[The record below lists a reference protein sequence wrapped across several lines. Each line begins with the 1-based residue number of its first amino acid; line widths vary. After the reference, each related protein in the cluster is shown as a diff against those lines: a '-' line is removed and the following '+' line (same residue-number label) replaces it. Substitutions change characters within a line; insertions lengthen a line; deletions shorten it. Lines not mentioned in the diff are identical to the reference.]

1 MDNFSDY
8 PCRHC
13 KTQSC
18 RSTGWQGC
26 LKFRVWF
33 GQWWD
38 LVRRNAAEWRV
49 QTAGDTENDG
59 TSKQSDE
66 INDAQRAE

>member
-13 KTQSC
+13 KTQNC

-33 GQWWD
+33 GRWWD

-49 QTAGDTENDG
+49 QPAGDAENENM
-59 TSKQSDE
+59 SKYSGEKNDVQS
-66 INDAQRAE
+66 AK

>member
-18 RSTGWQGC
+18 QSTGWQGC

-33 GQWWD
+33 GRWWD
-38 LVRRNAAEWRV
+38 LVRRNAAKRRV
-49 QTAGDTENDG
+49 QTAGDVENEE
-59 TSKQSDE
+59 TSKCSGE
-66 INDAQRAE
+66 KNDAQSAK

>member
-18 RSTGWQGC
+18 QSTGWQGC

-33 GQWWD
+33 GRWWD
-38 LVRRNAAEWRV
+38 LVRGNAAKWRV
-49 QTAGDTENDG
+49 QSAGDAENEN
-59 TSKQSDE
+59 TSKYSGE
-66 INDAQRAE
+66 KNGAQRTK

>member
-33 GQWWD
+33 GRWWD
-38 LVRRNAAEWRV
+38 LVRRNAAELSV
-49 QTAGDTENDG
+49 QPAGDAENENM
-59 TSKQSDE
+59 SKCSGE
-66 INDAQRAE
+66 KNDAQRAK

>member
-49 QTAGDTENDG
+49 QTAGDAENEE
-59 TSKQSDE
+59 TSKCSGEKNGVQS
-66 INDAQRAE
+66 AK

>member
-18 RSTGWQGC
+18 QSTGWQGC

-33 GQWWD
+33 GRWWD
-38 LVRRNAAEWRV
+38 LVRRNAAEWRA
-49 QTAGDTENDG
+49 QPAGDAENEEADKHSG
-59 TSKQSDE
+59 E
-66 INDAQRAE
+66 NCDAQRAK

>member
-33 GQWWD
+33 GRWWD
-38 LVRRNAAEWRV
+38 LVRSNVAEWRV
-49 QTAGDTENDG
+49 QTAGDAENEE
-59 TSKQSDE
+59 TSKRSGEKNGAQS
-66 INDAQRAE
+66 AK